1 MARLFGSGMII
12 FKSVQLFLYNANCVH
27 TYTHIYV
34 CTIRDVYK
42 GIGMDSS

>member
-12 FKSVQLFLYNANCVH
+12 FKSVQLFLYNASCVH
-27 TYTHIYV
+27 THIYI

-42 GIGMDSS
+42 GIGIGPI